1 MLASCANL
9 GIGTFVNGG
18 NHRYARCCL
27 GDSAARLARL
37 GSHVVERESY
47 LHLHADPD
55 HPGLGPPPI
64 MPPP

>member
-9 GIGTFVNGG
+9 GFGTFVNGG

-27 GDSAARLARL
+27 GDSAARLAL
-37 GSHVVERESY
+37 LKSHVVERESY

-55 HPGLGPPPI
+55 HRGLGPPPI
-64 MPPP
+64 MPPR